1 MITQN
6 TYRRSM
12 TKCDFELTKNVFYS
26 ELRIETP
33 EWNQ

>member
-6 TYRRSM
+6 TYRRSI

-33 EWNQ
+33 E

>member
-6 TYRRSM
+6 TYRRSI

-26 ELRIETP
+26 ELRIETL
-33 EWNQ
+33 E